1 LDSEGLFRVPGSHQ
15 GMQELQEHFD
25 NGQNPDLVK
34 VPTDDVAGLLKKY
47 LRELPEPLLSDCTP
61 EDTLQHAFQEA
72 MAIKDEDLHVEK
84 LKELL
89 AKLPRYRR
97 ALCKELF
104 FLFNSVAQHEE
115 SNKMNKDNLATIF
128 GGMGNIFSSVMN
140 SYDKTRFV
148 TLLINYYGRLFSEL
162 DLIEPKKEHPESPR
176 GAANK
181 KPSME
186 GIRIYLV
193 DGTFQ
198 SLFCSSVEN
207 AKSIAKKTGTK
218 IQRVHN
224 YDISNY
230 ELFEIVDGRFRKIGS
245 DEKVLPIYKT
255 GSMILFTDMLK
266 EEKEEKNEKKRRR
279 CCSNR
284 W

>member
-1 LDSEGLFRVPGSHQ
+1 MSAQNRLVLKTFMEGVMKQEMPKIKMFGVPLNEYMDQQKKKVSWLNVPWIVKKCCGQLLTDALDSEGLFRVPGSHQ

-104 FLFNSVAQHEE
+104 F
-115 SNKMNKDNLATIF
+115 
-128 GGMGNIFSSVMN
+128 
-140 SYDKTRFV
+140 
-148 TLLINYYGRLFSEL
+148 
-162 DLIEPKKEHPESPR
+162 
-176 GAANK
+176 
-181 KPSME
+181 
-186 GIRIYLV
+186 
-193 DGTFQ
+193 
-198 SLFCSSVEN
+198 CS
-207 AKSIAKKTGTK
+207 
-218 IQRVHN
+218 IQ
-224 YDISNY
+224 
-230 ELFEIVDGRFRKIGS
+230 
-245 DEKVLPIYKT
+245 
-255 GSMILFTDMLK
+255 
-266 EEKEEKNEKKRRR
+266 
-279 CCSNR
+279 
-284 W
+284 